1 MTSCSTDEY
10 GSTRCMSPATANS
23 GNVHRTPRTSAPV
36 VNEKPAPRPQLG
48 MTIILARDAEMGR
61 RSAWAKTRT
70 AMLRSGGADGVDPAA
85 DFVASS

>member
-1 MTSCSTDEY
+1 
-10 GSTRCMSPATANS
+10 
-23 GNVHRTPRTSAPV
+23 
-36 VNEKPAPRPQLG
+36 